1 MTFAL
6 PLLLV
11 LLPLAAAALV
21 WRFRARPGARPA
33 LRAADLGIL
42 RTAAQR
48 SSWRVRARHLPMALR
63 ILALLLLIV
72 AAARP
77 QRGLALT
84 FVPEE
89 GIDLVVALDVSGSMS
104 QSLGRGQP
112 TRLEAAKTVV
122 RDFVATLDGDRVG
135 LVIFQ
140 ARSLVLAPLTVDR
153 IAVRRAV
160 EGTESGLLPDGTAIG
175 LAAAE
180 GLNLLRISPAR
191 SRVLVLLTDG
201 ENNAGEIQPL
211 QSSALARTLG
221 VRLYTIAFAGRGQSI
236 DRTVLRRMA
245 EDTGGTSYD
254 ATSQEELK
262 RAYDQIGALE
272 RSRLGERKFT
282 RYQELAPWLAG
293 TAVALLVA
301 EAALRAT
308 VLRRHP

>member
-1 MTFAL
+1 MRFAL
-6 PLLLV
+6 PLLLALV
-11 LLPLAAAALV
+11 PIAAGALV
-21 WRFRARPGARPA
+21 WRYRLHPAPTPA
-33 LRAADLGIL
+33 LRTADLGIL
-42 RTAAQR
+42 DVAGHRR
-48 SSWRVRARHLPMALR
+48 SWRVRLRHLPTVLR
-63 ILALLLLIV
+63 VIALLLLIV

-84 FVPEE
+84 FVPEQ

-104 QSLGRGQP
+104 QSLGRNQP

-122 RDFVATLDGDRVG
+122 RDFITTLDGDRVG

-180 GLNLLRISPAR
+180 GLNLLRNSPAR

-211 QSSALARTLG
+211 QSAALAKTLG
-221 VRLYTIAFAGRGQSI
+221 VRLYTIAFTGRGETL
-236 DRTVLRRMA
+236 DRAVLRRMA
-245 EDTGGTSYD
+245 EETGGAAYD

-282 RYQELAPWLAG
+282 RYQEFAPWLAG
-293 TAVALLVA
+293 VAVVLLVA

>member
-1 MTFAL
+1 MRFAL
-6 PLLLV
+6 PLLLA
-11 LLPLAAAALV
+11 LIPLVGAAIA
-21 WRFRARPGARPA
+21 WRYRMRPAPTPA
-33 LRAADLGIL
+33 LRTADLGIL
-42 RTAAQR
+42 DAAGR
-48 SSWRVRARHLPMALR
+48 RPSWRVRLRHLPTTLR
-63 ILALLLLIV
+63 VLALLLLVI

-84 FVPEE
+84 FVPEQ

-104 QSLGRGQP
+104 QSLGRNQP
-112 TRLEAAKTVV
+112 TRLEAAKAVV
-122 RDFVATLDGDRVG
+122 RDFVMTLDGDRVG

-160 EGTESGLLPDGTAIG
+160 EATESGLLPDGTAIG

-180 GLNLLRISPAR
+180 GLNLLRNSPAR

-211 QSSALARTLG
+211 QAAQLAKTLG
-221 VRLYTIAFAGRGQSI
+221 VRTYTIAFTGRGETL
-236 DRTVLRRMA
+236 DRAVLRRMA
-245 EDTGGTSYD
+245 EETGGAAYD

-293 TAVALLVA
+293 AAVALLVV
-301 EAALRAT
+301 EATLRAT

>member
-11 LLPLAAAALV
+11 LIPLAAAALG
-21 WRFRARPGARPA
+21 WRFRVRPVARPA
-33 LRAADLGIL
+33 LRAADVGIL
-42 RTAAQR
+42 AVAGQR
-48 SSWRVRARHLPMALR
+48 PSWRVRARHLPTALR
-63 ILALLLLIV
+63 VIALLLLIV

-84 FVPEE
+84 FVPEQ

-180 GLNLLRISPAR
+180 GLNLLRTSPAR

-211 QSSALARTLG
+211 QSAALAKTLG
-221 VRLYTIAFAGRGQSI
+221 VRLYTIAFTGRGESI
-236 DRTVLRRMA
+236 DRAVLRRMA
-245 EDTGGTSYD
+245 EDTGGASYD

-293 TAVALLVA
+293 AAIALLVV